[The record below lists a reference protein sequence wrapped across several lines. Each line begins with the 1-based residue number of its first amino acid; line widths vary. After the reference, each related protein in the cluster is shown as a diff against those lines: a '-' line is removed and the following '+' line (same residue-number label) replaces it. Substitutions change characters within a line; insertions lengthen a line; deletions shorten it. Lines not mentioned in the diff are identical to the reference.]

1 MNQDKKTQKLN
12 KKDMLGLILW
22 IIGLIVYGIACTYLY
37 YNQAQFEPG
46 GKFES
51 DLAAHISM
59 AMDGW
64 GYSVTAIV
72 YRLLFMLP
80 LSELWVALFLAL
92 FTIGAIWL
100 TCYVLKPYI
109 AGRLTRI
116 SVAAATGFAM
126 PFYIAAIHAQRYI
139 GYQSPSV
146 WHNSTYIVMKVFA
159 TAALFL
165 CFRIA
170 RNYQKLDWKKCVLF
184 AILLALTTATKTSFV
199 AVFAPVALIMLI
211 ADGFAGVPVKK
222 LLLVATTIIPTILVV
237 LFQEAVLFGEDTG
250 NGIVIE
256 FGYTVFLRAE
266 KPQYT
271 MILSALFPVLIFLFN
286 IVPVLKDTWQDFKI
300 KKQNLTHREFLV
312 SWGMWFFGAL
322 ELLFLKETGTRIMD
336 ANFAWGYNYC
346 LFILFI
352 FSCVYLIKNL
362 RSATF
367 LRGSKIAKM
376 IYGISMAG
384 ILGYHVYCG
393 IYFFLQLLEG
403 TTYFM

>member
-1 MNQDKKTQKLN
+1 MNKDKNTRKLN
-12 KKDMLGLILW
+12 REERIGIVLW
-22 IIGLIVYGIACTYLY
+22 IAFLTVYGIACTYLY
-37 YNQAQFEPG
+37 YGQTQFVAG

-64 GYSVTAIV
+64 GYSLTAIV
-72 YRLLFMLP
+72 YRIIFLVP
-80 LSELWVALFLAL
+80 LSEIWIALFLAV

-100 TCYVLKPYI
+100 TYFVLGPYVKKRLARI
-109 AGRLTRI
+109 AIATL
-116 SVAAATGFAM
+116 TGFAM
-126 PFYIAAIHAQRYI
+126 PFYIAAIHGQRYI
-139 GYQSPSV
+139 GYQSPSI

-165 CFRIA
+165 CFYIA
-170 RNYQKLDWKKCVLF
+170 RNYEKLDWKKCVWF
-184 AILLALTTATKTSFV
+184 AVLLAVTTATKTSFV

-211 ADGFAGVPVKK
+211 ADSFTGVSVKK
-222 LLLVATTIIPTILVV
+222 LLLVATTIVPTILVV

-266 KPQYT
+266 NPQYT

-286 IVPVLKDTWQDFKI
+286 IVPVCKDTFRDFKE
-300 KKQNLTHREFLV
+300 KKKKLTHREFLV

-322 ELLFLKETGTRIMD
+322 ELLFLKETGARSKD

-352 FSCVYLIKNL
+352 ISCVYFIRNL
-362 RSATF
+362 QSTAF
-367 LRGSKIAKM
+367 LKGNKIAK
-376 IYGISMAG
+376 IAYGIVMGG

-393 IYFFLQLLEG
+393 IYFFLQLLDG